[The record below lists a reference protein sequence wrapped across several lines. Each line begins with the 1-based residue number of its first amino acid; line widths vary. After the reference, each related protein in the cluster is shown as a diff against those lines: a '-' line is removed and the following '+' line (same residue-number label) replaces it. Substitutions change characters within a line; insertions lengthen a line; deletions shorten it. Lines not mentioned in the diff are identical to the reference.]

1 MSYTQ
6 LVKDTLIILDLTIY
20 FEEFCL
26 SREINHLP
34 ETCATTLQTFKRFL
48 TQTKN
53 LLCYSYS
60 A

>member
-20 FEEFCL
+20 FEEYCL
-26 SREINHLP
+26 SREISHLP

-53 LLCYSYS
+53 LL
-60 A
+60 